1 MLDAQ
6 QGPHQ
11 KEGDNSNQ
19 NSRQVGAAG
28 QCFQQRALVGV
39 LLGLDEERAND
50 GADDAHRR
58 HDHGNSH
65 GLEGLIAECRHAQG
79 GGRDDGANI
88 ALIQVRTHTGH
99 IAHVV
104 TYVIG
109 NRCRVTRVIFGNT
122 GLNLAH
128 QVGAHI
134 GRLGEDAAAHAGKQ
148 RHGTGAHA
156 EGQHGTG
163 DVGGLQLKHEAQQHE
178 PHADIQQ
185 AEADHSKAHNGAG
198 GEGHAE
204 AAVQAVAA
212 GVGGAAVG
220 LGGDAHTH
228 EARQAGEET
237 AGQEREGH
245 EPSQQL

>member
-58 HDHGNSH
+58 HDHGDGH
-65 GLEGLIAECRHAQG
+65 GLERLIAERGHAQR

-109 NRCRVTRVIFGNT
+109 DNSGVAGIVLGNT

-128 QVGAHI
+128 QIGAHI

-148 RHGTGAHA
+148 RHGAGAHA
-156 EGQHGTG
+156 EGQHGAG
-163 DVGGLQLKHEAQQHE
+163 DVGGLQLKHEAQKHE

-185 AEADHSKAHNGAG
+185 AEADNGESHNGAG
-198 GEGHAE
+198 GESHAE

-220 LGGDAHTH
+220 LGGDTHTDKAA
-228 EARQAGEET
+228 EAGEET